1 MPEIRNLTH
10 RPGRNG
16 ALETGDAMRLSGAIL
31 AGLIAFTLAGCFEG
45 KKGDRGEEGTP
56 GATGGPAGPTG
67 VAGPVGPAGPQG
79 PSGPAGSAAPN
90 NARVVQVE
98 SCIGGC
104 NNSCAAGEVVASAM
118 CVSIGPTTA
127 ATIDRGSGRRGL
139 ADFLPGRL
147 RTPRRGLYEAV
158 GPATAVR
165 PPGPRGSPH
174 GDPCARRAP
183 CCASQARR

>member
-1 MPEIRNLTH
+1 
-10 RPGRNG
+10 
-16 ALETGDAMRLSGAIL
+16 MRLSGAIL

-45 KKGDRGEEGTP
+45 KKGDRGEQGTP

-118 CVSIGPTTA
+118 CVRTGPTTA
-127 ATIDRGSGRRGL
+127 ATIAAGQAGGARQISCPVGS
-139 ADFLPGRL
+139 ARL
-147 RTPRRGLYEAV
+147 VAV
-158 GPATAVR
+158 CMKA
-165 PPGPRGSPH
+165 
-174 GDPCARRAP
+174 
-183 CCASQARR
+183 